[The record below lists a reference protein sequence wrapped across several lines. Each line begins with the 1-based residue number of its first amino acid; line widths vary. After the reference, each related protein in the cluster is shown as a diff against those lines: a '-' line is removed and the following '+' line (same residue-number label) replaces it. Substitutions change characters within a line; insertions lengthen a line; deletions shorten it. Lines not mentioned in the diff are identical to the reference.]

1 MYDEAVREIFQDKLD
16 VPGTRDIIS
25 DITAQRTVLVR
36 GESSPIGL
44 SGFTGSRDLVSPARA
59 DASIIEA
66 LKLRIMNDRVI
77 LFCVTCRK
85 WVSRRKVSNV
95 PDIPECPL
103 CESRMIAALKPWE
116 EEEIKV
122 VRKSDKTAN
131 DMKRSRKVY
140 RNANLVLSHGKTAII
155 ALASRGLGPET
166 ASRVIRKMRRDE
178 DGFYRDILEAERN
191 YVRTK
196 RFWD

>member
-1 MYDEAVREIFQDKLD
+1 
-16 VPGTRDIIS
+16 
-25 DITAQRTVLVR
+25 
-36 GESSPIGL
+36 
-44 SGFTGSRDLVSPARA
+44 
-59 DASIIEA
+59 
-66 LKLRIMNDRVI
+66 
-77 LFCVTCRK
+77 
-85 WVSRRKVSNV
+85 
-95 PDIPECPL
+95 
-103 CESRMIAALKPWE
+103 
-116 EEEIKV
+116 
-122 VRKSDKTAN
+122 
-131 DMKRSRKVY
+131 MKRSRKVY